1 MGHSQPLFRLFSFF
15 QTNISIFTTN
25 ICEKMSI
32 QQVRCWQSNSQH
44 SVHESPPITTRPGL
58 PPLHK
63 FVFDAG
69 KIKGFTALALEREI
83 LGSTKKVIKLEQSC
97 KSSITC
103 NEQCIEMVHISG
115 QVLADG
121 QTIGAR
127 RSQTSRCYNYIK
139 FYIFPKF

>member
-1 MGHSQPLFRLFSFF
+1 MSCLSSFWRRDLTPRPL
-15 QTNISIFTTN
+15 
-25 ICEKMSI
+25 K
-32 QQVRCWQSNSQH
+32 
-44 SVHESPPITTRPGL
+44 HESPPITTRPGL

-115 QVLADG
+115 
-121 QTIGAR
+121 
-127 RSQTSRCYNYIK
+127 
-139 FYIFPKF
+139 